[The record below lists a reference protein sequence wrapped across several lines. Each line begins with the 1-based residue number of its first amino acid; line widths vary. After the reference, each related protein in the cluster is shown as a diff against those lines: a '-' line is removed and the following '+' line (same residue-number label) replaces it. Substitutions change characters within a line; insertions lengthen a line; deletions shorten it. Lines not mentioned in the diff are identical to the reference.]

1 VIVALFALTSY
12 FLKSSI
18 IQPFSQLSR
27 IAELISRNKAE
38 NITNMLPQTNVKEI
52 NNLGKQLELIQEYKI
67 ELVSAKSSQERF
79 FANMS
84 HELRTPL
91 NGILNFTY
99 MMEKEMFG
107 PLNEEYKELL
117 GDIHSSGKHLLNL
130 LNDILDFA
138 KMDVGK
144 MQLNEEEFEIAQELK
159 QTIKIIA
166 PDAKQ
171 KGVTIHTD
179 IEHGLRMF
187 RGNRRFFK
195 QICLNLLSNASKFTE
210 SGDDIKVSLKISG
223 EYLILEV
230 KDTGIGIKAEDM
242 EKVVKDFGQ
251 VGDGYKRGKH
261 QGTGLGLVIT
271 KKMVELHE
279 GKFTIESIFH
289 KGTTV
294 RVLFPSKRVVIIA

>member
-1 VIVALFALTSY
+1 
-12 FLKSSI
+12 
-18 IQPFSQLSR
+18 
-27 IAELISRNKAE
+27 
-38 NITNMLPQTNVKEI
+38 
-52 NNLGKQLELIQEYKI
+52 
-67 ELVSAKSSQERF
+67 
-79 FANMS
+79 
-84 HELRTPL
+84 
-91 NGILNFTY
+91 

-107 PLNEEYKELL
+107 SLNEEYKELL

-144 MQLNEEEFEIAQELK
+144 MQLNEEEFEIVQELN

-166 PDAKQ
+166 ADAKQ
-171 KGVTIHTD
+171 NGVTIHTD
-179 IEHGLRMF
+179 IEPGLKLF

-242 EKVVKDFGQ
+242 QKVVKDFGQ

-261 QGTGLGLVIT
+261 QGSGLGLVIT

-279 GKFTIESIFH
+279 GKFTIESVFNE
-289 KGTTV
+289 GTTV
-294 RVLFPSKRVVIIA
+294 RILFPSKRVVIIA